1 MFANQNHLQKHSS
14 GAVGSCINMIAND
27 LIREDCSVFATL
39 NSYNP
44 AKDAVLRTLRSLWR
58 ADCIMVDIDADVEL
72 VGREEEL
79 YRALSWLWII
89 DKKLP
94 EPNLVSFSGG
104 GGIHLYFTFGHIPA
118 SMHKSLRYLKQLI
131 NKRIQ
136 EYLDT
141 CGIAPTAHKE
151 NGTFAHY
158 RVDMKTVDP
167 QRYDRVPGSINPKT
181 GRRCVCFKTGVER
194 YSYQDIFTYF
204 DEQIEINRAKMADYK
219 EKAKLYS
226 RTNKE
231 KSCKVKRGKKYGV
244 STKNR
249 VPNRRVQGLFALQKN
264 GKSFDG
270 CREFACHIIASS
282 MRSMNKPVEEIETA
296 LNTFN
301 AGFAMPLASC
311 ELQAIL
317 RQKNVYRFTN
327 KYISDVLELTAD
339 EKKLMFAAK
348 RPGNRKE
355 RTWSNKVAIAKAAMQ
370 GMTVV
375 QTAEWVGLSVSCV
388 KHMRAAMLREGGF
401 LFWSLNCSK
410 KAFEKEIKRLVAEL
424 RQAALL
430 IKNGPVRAG
439 LSRAAQNSDANVEN
453 MLKRGLLSSC
463 ADGSFCQVYNILRR
477 HNSPNALQH
486 YIAIHPKICAS
497 VLAAFCQPF
506 AVSAQLPDSGA
517 SIDLHTEKRLKLC
530 DNTNN
535 AISESAT
542 YGLNR
547 AA

>member
-14 GAVGSCINMIAND
+14 GAVGACINMIAND
-27 LIREDCSVFATL
+27 LMREDCSVFATL

-44 AKDAVLRTLRSLWR
+44 AKNAMLRTLRSLWR

-72 VGREEEL
+72 VGREKEL
-79 YRALSWLWII
+79 YRALSWLWIV

-104 GGIHLYFTFGHIPA
+104 GGIHLYFTFEHIPA

-181 GRRCVCFKTGVER
+181 GCRCVCFKNDVKR
-194 YSYQDIFTYF
+194 YQYQDIFAYF
-204 DEQIEINRAKMADYK
+204 DEQIRINRAKMSEYQ
-219 EKAKLYS
+219 EKAKLYNLSNKLKS
-226 RTNKE
+226 RKSKKNK
-231 KSCKVKRGKKYGV
+231 KSGV

-249 VPNRRVQGLFALQKN
+249 VPNSRVQGLFALQNN

-270 CREFACHIIASS
+270 CRELACHIIASS
-282 MRSMNKPVEEIETA
+282 MRSMNRPIEEIETA

-317 RQKNVYRFTN
+317 RQKNAYRFTN

-339 EKKLMFAAK
+339 EKKLMFPQS

-355 RTWSNKVAIAKAAMQ
+355 RTWKNKVAIAKAAMQ

-375 QTAEWVGLSVSCV
+375 QTAEKLNLSISCV

-486 YIAIHPKICAS
+486 YIALHPKICAS
-497 VLAAFCQPF
+497 VLDAFCQPF
-506 AVSAQLPDSGA
+506 AVSTKLSDGA
-517 SIDLHTEKRLKLC
+517 TSVNSSTKGCLKLF

-535 AISESAT
+535 AISESAA

>member
-1 MFANQNHLQKHSS
+1 MFANQNHLRKYQS
-14 GAVGSCINMIAND
+14 GAVGSCINMVAND
-27 LIREDCSVFATL
+27 LIREECSVFATL

-79 YRALSWLWII
+79 YRVLSWLWII

-141 CGIAPTAHKE
+141 CGIVPTAHKE

-231 KSCKVKRGKKYGV
+231 KSCKSKKSKKYGV

-301 AGFAMPLASC
+301 DGFAMPLTSC

-317 RQKNVYRFTN
+317 RQKNIYRFTN

-339 EKKLMFAAK
+339 EKNLMFAAK

-355 RTWSNKVAIAKAAMQ
+355 RTWNNKVAIAKAAMQ

-375 QTAEWVGLSVSCV
+375 QTAERVGLSVSCV

-401 LFWSLNCSK
+401 LFWSLNCDK

-439 LSRAAQNSDANVEN
+439 FSRAALKSDANVEN
-453 MLKRGLLSSC
+453 MLKRGLLSLC

-486 YIAIHPKICAS
+486 YIAIHPKIGAS
-497 VLAAFCQPF
+497 VLDTFCQPF
-506 AVSAQLPDSGA
+506 AISAQLSDSGA
-517 SIDLHTEKRLKLC
+517 SVDSSTKGCLKLFS
-530 DNTNN
+530 N
-535 AISESAT
+535 ANDVVSESAT
-542 YGLNR
+542 YGLNC

>member
-1 MFANQNHLQKHSS
+1 MFANQNYLQKHSS

-44 AKDAVLRTLRSLWR
+44 AKDTMLRTLRSLWR

-158 RVDMKTVDP
+158 RVDTKTVDP

-181 GRRCVCFKTGVER
+181 GRRCVCFKTGVKR

-231 KSCKVKRGKKYGV
+231 KSCKVKKGKKYGV

-453 MLKRGLLSSC
+453 MLKRGLLSLC

-497 VLAAFCQPF
+497 VLDAFCQPF
-506 AVSAQLPDSGA
+506 AVSAQLSDSGA
-517 SIDLHTEKRLKLC
+517 SVDSSTKGCLKLFS
-530 DNTNN
+530 N
-535 AISESAT
+535 ATDVTSESAT

>member
-44 AKDAVLRTLRSLWR
+44 AKNAVLRTLRSLWR

-79 YRALSWLWII
+79 YRVLSWLWII
-89 DKKLP
+89 DKRLP

-141 CGIAPTAHKE
+141 CGIVPTAHKE

-204 DEQIEINRAKMADYK
+204 DKQIEINRAKMADYK

-231 KSCKVKRGKKYGV
+231 KSCKTKKGKKYGI

-317 RQKNVYRFTN
+317 RQKNIYRFTN
-327 KYISDVLELTAD
+327 QYISDVLELTAN

-355 RTWSNKVAIAKAAMQ
+355 RTWNNKVAIAKAAMQ

-375 QTAEWVGLSVSCV
+375 QTAEKLNLSISCV
-388 KHMRAAMLREGGF
+388 KHMRAAMLRTGGF
-401 LFWSLNCSK
+401 LFWSLECNK
-410 KAFEKEIKRLVAEL
+410 KAFEKEMKRLVAAL
-424 RQAALL
+424 RQAAILV
-430 IKNGPVRAG
+430 KNSPVKAG
-439 LSRAAQNSDANVEN
+439 LSRAALRSDADVEN
-453 MLKRGLLSSC
+453 MLKQCLLSLC

-477 HNSPNALQH
+477 HNLPDALQY
-486 YIAIHPKICAS
+486 YIATHPKICAL
-497 VLAAFCQPF
+497 VLDAFCQPF
-506 AVSAQLPDSGA
+506 SVSPQLSDNGA
-517 SIDLHTEKRLKLC
+517 SADSHTERIVKLF

-535 AISESAT
+535 AMSESTA
-542 YGLNR
+542 YDVDR

>member
-14 GAVGSCINMIAND
+14 GAVGACINMITND

-79 YRALSWLWII
+79 YRVLSWLWII

-141 CGIAPTAHKE
+141 CGIVPTAHKE

-204 DEQIEINRAKMADYK
+204 DKQIEINRAKMADYK

-231 KSCKVKRGKKYGV
+231 KSCKTKKGKKYGI

-249 VPNRRVQGLFALQKN
+249 VPNRRVQGLFTLQKN

-317 RQKNVYRFTN
+317 RQKNIYRFTN
-327 KYISDVLELTAD
+327 KYISDVLELTAN

-348 RPGNRKE
+348 RPGNRKK
-355 RTWSNKVAIAKAAMQ
+355 RTWKNKVAIAKAAMQ

-375 QTAEWVGLSVSCV
+375 QTAEKLNLSISCV
-388 KHMRAAMLREGGF
+388 KHMRAAMLRAGGF
-401 LFWSLNCSK
+401 LFWSLECNK
-410 KAFEKEIKRLVAEL
+410 KAFEKKMKRLVAAL
-424 RQAALL
+424 RQAAILV
-430 IKNGPVRAG
+430 KNSPVKAG
-439 LSRAAQNSDANVEN
+439 LSRAALRSDADVEN
-453 MLKRGLLSSC
+453 MLKQCLLSLC

-477 HNSPNALQH
+477 HNLPDALQY
-486 YIAIHPKICAS
+486 YIATHPKICAL
-497 VLAAFCQPF
+497 VLDAFCQPF
-506 AVSAQLPDSGA
+506 SVSPQLSDNGA
-517 SIDLHTEKRLKLC
+517 SADSHTERIVKLF

-535 AISESAT
+535 AMSESTA
-542 YGLNR
+542 YDVDR

>member
-14 GAVGSCINMIAND
+14 GAVGACINMIAND
-27 LIREDCSVFATL
+27 LMREDCSVFATL

-44 AKDAVLRTLRSLWR
+44 AKDAALRTLRSLWR

-72 VGREEEL
+72 VGREKEL
-79 YRALSWLWII
+79 YRALSWLWIV

-104 GGIHLYFTFGHIPA
+104 GGIHLYFTFEHIPA

-141 CGIAPTAHKE
+141 CGIVPSAYKE

-167 QRYDRVPGSINPKT
+167 QRYDRVPGSVNPKT
-181 GRRCVCFKTGVER
+181 GRRCVCFKNDVKR
-194 YSYQDIFTYF
+194 YQYQDIFAYF
-204 DEQIEINRAKMADYK
+204 DEQIQINRAKMSEYQ
-219 EKAKLYS
+219 EKAKLYNLSNKLKS
-226 RTNKE
+226 RKSKKNK
-231 KSCKVKRGKKYGV
+231 KSGV

-249 VPNRRVQGLFALQKN
+249 VPNSRVQGLFALQNN

-270 CREFACHIIASS
+270 CRELACHIIASS
-282 MRSMNKPVEEIETA
+282 MRSMNRPIEEIETA

-317 RQKNVYRFTN
+317 RQKNAYRFTN

-339 EKKLMFAAK
+339 EKKLMFPQS

-355 RTWSNKVAIAKAAMQ
+355 RTWKNKVAIAKAAMQ

-375 QTAEWVGLSVSCV
+375 QTAEKLNLSISCV
-388 KHMRAAMLREGGF
+388 KHMRAAMLRAGGF
-401 LFWSLNCSK
+401 LFWSLECNK
-410 KAFEKEIKRLVAEL
+410 KAFEKEMKRLVATL
-424 RQAALL
+424 RQAAILV
-430 IKNGPVRAG
+430 KNSPVKAG
-439 LSRAAQNSDANVEN
+439 LSRAALKSDADVEN
-453 MLKRGLLSSC
+453 MLKRGLLSLC

-477 HNSPNALQH
+477 HNLPNTLQYSKAIRSKNNALVSDILLKVF
-486 YIAIHPKICAS
+486 YDSARFSGNGAS
-497 VLAAFCQPF
+497 V
-506 AVSAQLPDSGA
+506 DSR
-517 SIDLHTEKRLKLC
+517 TEKRLKLF

-535 AISESAT
+535 AMSENSA
-542 YGLNR
+542 YDVDC

>member
-44 AKDAVLRTLRSLWR
+44 AKDAMLRTLRSLWR

-226 RTNKE
+226 QTNKE
-231 KSCKVKRGKKYGV
+231 KSCKVKKGKKYGV

-355 RTWSNKVAIAKAAMQ
+355 RTWNNKVAIAKAAMQ
-370 GMTVV
+370 GITVV
-375 QTAEWVGLSVSCV
+375 QTAERVGLSVSCV

-430 IKNGPVRAG
+430 IKNSPVRAG
-439 LSRAAQNSDANVEN
+439 LSRAALKSDTHLEN
-453 MLKRGLLSSC
+453 LLKQGLLALRSI
-463 ADGSFCQVYNILRR
+463 GSFCQVYNILHR
-477 HNSPNALQH
+477 HNSPTALQH

-506 AVSAQLPDSGA
+506 AVSAQLSDSGA
-517 SIDLHTEKRLKLC
+517 SIDLHTEKRLKLF

>member
-1 MFANQNHLQKHSS
+1 
-14 GAVGSCINMIAND
+14 
-27 LIREDCSVFATL
+27 
-39 NSYNP
+39 
-44 AKDAVLRTLRSLWR
+44 
-58 ADCIMVDIDADVEL
+58 MVDIDADVEL

-79 YRALSWLWII
+79 YRALSWLWVI

-194 YSYQDIFTYF
+194 YNYQDIFTYF

-231 KSCKVKRGKKYGV
+231 KSCKVKKGKKYGV

-249 VPNRRVQGLFALQKN
+249 VPHRRVQGLFALQKN

-311 ELQAIL
+311 EIQAIL

-355 RTWSNKVAIAKAAMQ
+355 RTWNNKVAIAKAAMQ

-375 QTAEWVGLSVSCV
+375 QTAERVGLSVSCV

-401 LFWSLNCSK
+401 LFWSLNCDK

-430 IKNGPVRAG
+430 IKSSPVRAG
-439 LSRAAQNSDANVEN
+439 LSRAALKSDTHLEN
-453 MLKRGLLSSC
+453 LLKQGLLALRSV
-463 ADGSFCQVYNILRR
+463 GSFCQVYNILRR

-497 VLAAFCQPF
+497 VLDTFCQPF
-506 AVSAQLPDSGA
+506 AVSAQLSDSGA
-517 SIDLHTEKRLKLC
+517 SIDLHTEKRLKLF

>member
-44 AKDAVLRTLRSLWR
+44 AKDAMLRTLRSLWR

-79 YRALSWLWII
+79 YRVLSWLWII
-89 DKKLP
+89 DKRLP

-158 RVDMKTVDP
+158 RVDTKTVDP

-181 GRRCVCFKTGVER
+181 GRRCVCFKTGVKR

-231 KSCKVKRGKKYGV
+231 KSCKAKKGKKYGV

-296 LNTFN
+296 LNAFN

-339 EKKLMFAAK
+339 EKKLMFPQS

-355 RTWSNKVAIAKAAMQ
+355 RTWKNKVAIAKAAMQ
-370 GMTVV
+370 GMTVI

-506 AVSAQLPDSGA
+506 AVSTKLSDSSVSVDSSTKGC
-517 SIDLHTEKRLKLC
+517 LKLFS
-530 DNTNN
+530 N
-535 AISESAT
+535 ATDVTSESAT

>member
-44 AKDAVLRTLRSLWR
+44 AKDAMLRTLRSLWR

-79 YRALSWLWII
+79 YRVLSWLWVI
-89 DKKLP
+89 DKRLP

-104 GGIHLYFTFGHIPA
+104 GGIHLYFAFGHIPA

-141 CGIAPTAHKE
+141 CGIVPTTHKE

-194 YSYQDIFTYF
+194 YNYQDIFTYF

-231 KSCKVKRGKKYGV
+231 KSCKVKKGKKYGV

-301 AGFAMPLASC
+301 AGFTMPLASC

-317 RQKNVYRFTN
+317 RQKNIYRFTN

-355 RTWSNKVAIAKAAMQ
+355 RTWNNKVAIAKAAMQ

-375 QTAEWVGLSVSCV
+375 QTAERVGLSVSCV

-430 IKNGPVRAG
+430 IKNSPVRAG
-439 LSRAAQNSDANVEN
+439 LSRAAQNSDAHLESL
-453 MLKRGLLSSC
+453 LKQGLLTLR
-463 ADGSFCQVYNILRR
+463 AVGSFCQVYNILRR
-477 HNSPNALQH
+477 HNSPNTLQH

-497 VLAAFCQPF
+497 VLDAFCQPF
-506 AVSAQLPDSGA
+506 AVSAQLSDSGA
-517 SIDLHTEKRLKLC
+517 FVDSSTKGCLKLFS
-530 DNTNN
+530 N
-535 AISESAT
+535 ATDVTSESAA

>member
-27 LIREDCSVFATL
+27 LIKEDCSVFATL

-204 DEQIEINRAKMADYK
+204 DEQIEINRAKMVDYK

-231 KSCKVKRGKKYGV
+231 KSCKVKNGKKYGV

-339 EKKLMFAAK
+339 EKKLMFSAK

-355 RTWSNKVAIAKAAMQ
+355 RTWNNKVAIAKAAMQ
-370 GMTVV
+370 GMTIV
-375 QTAEWVGLSVSCV
+375 QTAERVGLSVSCV

-497 VLAAFCQPF
+497 VLDAFCQPF
-506 AVSAQLPDSGA
+506 AVSAQLSDGAASVDSSTKGC
-517 SIDLHTEKRLKLC
+517 LKLF
-530 DNTNN
+530 DNINN
-535 AISESAT
+535 AISESAA

>member
-1 MFANQNHLQKHSS
+1 MFANQNYLQKHSS

-44 AKDAVLRTLRSLWR
+44 AKDTMLRTLRSLWR

-158 RVDMKTVDP
+158 RVDTKTVDP

-181 GRRCVCFKTGVER
+181 GRRCVCFKTGVKR

-231 KSCKVKRGKKYGV
+231 KSCKVKKGKKYGV

-453 MLKRGLLSSC
+453 MLKRGLLSLC

-497 VLAAFCQPF
+497 VLDAFCQPF
-506 AVSAQLPDSGA
+506 AVSAQFSDSGA
-517 SIDLHTEKRLKLC
+517 SVDSSTKGCLKLFS
-530 DNTNN
+530 N
-535 AISESAT
+535 ATDVTSESAT

>member
-79 YRALSWLWII
+79 YRALSWLWVI
-89 DKKLP
+89 DKRLP

-141 CGIAPTAHKE
+141 CGIVPTTHKE

-194 YSYQDIFTYF
+194 YNYQDIFTYF

-231 KSCKVKRGKKYGV
+231 KSCKVKKGKKYGV

-301 AGFAMPLASC
+301 AGFTMPLASC

-317 RQKNVYRFTN
+317 RQKNIYRFTN

-355 RTWSNKVAIAKAAMQ
+355 RTWNNKVAIAKAAMQ

-375 QTAEWVGLSVSCV
+375 QTAERVGLSVSCV

-463 ADGSFCQVYNILRR
+463 ADSSFCQVYNILRR

-486 YIAIHPKICAS
+486 YIATYPKICAS
-497 VLAAFCQPF
+497 LLDAFCQPF
-506 AVSAQLPDSGA
+506 AVSTKLSDSSVSVDSSTKGC
-517 SIDLHTEKRLKLC
+517 LKLF

-535 AISESAT
+535 AISESAA
-542 YGLNR
+542 YGLNH